1 MRCHPLPI
9 SADLFDSPE
18 LAVIAVVDAAVEVC
32 LVALIVA
39 HPDTENDADEL
50 PLERR
55 AARGLVTALY
65 DVSHAINRYRLAL
78 ERAKERDRDRTS
90 DNPF

>member
-1 MRCHPLPI
+1 MRCCPLPI

-18 LAVIAVVDAAVEVC
+18 LAAIAIVDTAIEVC

-39 HPDTENDADEL
+39 HPDDDREADDL

-55 AARGLVTALY
+55 AARSLVTALY
-65 DVSHAINRYRLAL
+65 DVSHALNRYRLAL
-78 ERAKERDRDRTS
+78 KRAKERDRERTN
-90 DNPF
+90 DNPV

>member
-1 MRCHPLPI
+1 MRCHPIPL

-18 LAVIAVVDAAVEVC
+18 LAVVAVVDTAVEVC
-32 LVALIVA
+32 LVALVVA
-39 HPDTENDADEL
+39 HPDDDRDDDDV

-65 DVSHAINRYRLAL
+65 DVSHAIRRYRLAL
-78 ERAKERDRDRTS
+78 ERANERDRERKN